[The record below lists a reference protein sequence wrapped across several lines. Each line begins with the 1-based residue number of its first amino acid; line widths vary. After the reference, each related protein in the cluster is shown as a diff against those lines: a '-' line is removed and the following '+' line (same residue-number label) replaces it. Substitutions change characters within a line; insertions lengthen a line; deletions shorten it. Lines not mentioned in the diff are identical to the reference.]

1 MVGTVHLDFKK
12 VGFHG
17 GDGNG
22 SRRIEENG
30 KKIEYIQKMPAACQL
45 VFPALTGFELRR
57 KRPFNGSKMVEAS
70 KMSNSVGDRSASI
83 PVLSCFQISTLIGVY
98 CTSAA
103 PGMRKVHF
111 QII

>member
-1 MVGTVHLDFKK
+1 M
-12 VGFHG
+12 
-17 GDGNG
+17 DGNG

-30 KKIEYIQKMPAACQL
+30 SEYIQKM
-45 VFPALTGFELRR
+45 PALTGFELRR

>member
-1 MVGTVHLDFKK
+1 MDRGEL
-12 VGFHG
+12 
-17 GDGNG
+17 
-22 SRRIEENG
+22 RRME